1 MFNTYLLHGGGKHVQ
16 GKEEH
21 AQGKEEHAPI
31 HVSERIILILLSIS

>member
-21 AQGKEEHAPI
+21 APV
-31 HVSERIILILLSIS
+31 HVGERILIILSIS